1 MSYSPEW
8 IVIGACVGLVGLM
21 TAAPLAMI
29 ALGVVLVVVLLA
41 LVALAAAILAT
52 PYLLARSVRRRHR
65 KDVRS
70 SP

>member
-8 IVIGACVGLVGLM
+8 IVVGACVGVVALL

-29 ALGVVLVVVLLA
+29 ALGVFLLAGVLA

-52 PYLLARSVRRRHR
+52 PYLLVRSVRRRHR
-65 KDVRS
+65 RM
-70 SP
+70 